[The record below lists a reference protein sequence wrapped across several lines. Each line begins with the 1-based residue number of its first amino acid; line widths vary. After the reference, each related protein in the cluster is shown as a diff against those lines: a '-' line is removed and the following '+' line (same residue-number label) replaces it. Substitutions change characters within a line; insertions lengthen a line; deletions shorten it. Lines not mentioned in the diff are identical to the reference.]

1 MLPIPISDITGSK
14 FTFKFT
20 TFITSMILIIKNL
33 EPSTINHK
41 PLVHHPTMPI
51 PISDIADA
59 DTDDFVDDTDE

>member
-51 PISDIADA
+51 PISDITDA
-59 DTDDFVDDTDE
+59 DTDDFCRRYK